1 MKIFAYID
9 RINLMHK
16 LIRQRRTG
24 TPQELSSRLGLS
36 TSRLHHVIDELK
48 EMEVPI
54 AYSRQ
59 SQTYYYLYDYEI
71 NIVAEFKPLEIV
83 EINNIDGGNYFL
95 PCFFSAVSIS

>member
-1 MKIFAYID
+1 MKIFAYIH

-24 TPQELSSRLGLS
+24 TPQELSNRLGLS
-36 TSRLHHVIDELK
+36 ISRLHHIIDELK

-71 NIVAEFKPLEIV
+71 NIVAEFKPLEAA
-83 EINNIDGGNYFL
+83 EIRSIRGGNYFL
-95 PCFFSAVSIS
+95 HCFF